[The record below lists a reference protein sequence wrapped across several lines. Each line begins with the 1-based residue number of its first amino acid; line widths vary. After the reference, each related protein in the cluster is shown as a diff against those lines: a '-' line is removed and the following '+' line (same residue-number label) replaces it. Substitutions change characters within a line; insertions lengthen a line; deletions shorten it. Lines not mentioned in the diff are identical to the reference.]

1 MKILPS
7 SLWVSAFSRQYP
19 GMRVISLFAAAL
31 AVAVVT
37 WMTPGT
43 ASAESEGGEPEPA
56 FETAAEALAAE
67 IARDPRGEVIG
78 NTIVRPDGTV
88 FVAVDSDVYSL
99 SQCSSGRFCVW
110 AQTNFTGSFQSK
122 SGSGVTRNLT
132 GTTKSAWNNRGKA
145 ARLYNNTESASTCYA
160 PGDQDSS
167 LPASYHAASK
177 VYLASGSAC

>member
-1 MKILPS
+1 
-7 SLWVSAFSRQYP
+7 
-19 GMRVISLFAAAL
+19 MRTISLFVAL
-31 AVAVVT
+31 ACAAVVT
-37 WMTPGT
+37 WTTVGT
-43 ASAESEGGEPEPA
+43 ASAELGGSGPEPA

-78 NTIVRPDGTV
+78 NTIVRRDGTV

-99 SQCSSGRFCVW
+99 SQCTSGRFCLW
-110 AQTNFTGSFQSK
+110 ARTNFTGSFQSK
-122 SGSGVTRNLT
+122 SGSGVTRNLS

-167 LPASYHAASK
+167 LSSSYQAASK
-177 VYLASGSAC
+177 VYLASGSSC